1 MKPLRPRTRQA
12 KPNREDEEERG
23 RTPRVR
29 PEKHLR
35 SPRDTQLRRYHT
47 KA

>member
-1 MKPLRPRTRQA
+1 MRPLRPKTRRV
-12 KPNREDEEERG
+12 KPSREEDEERRETRLA
-23 RTPRVR
+23 R
-29 PEKHLR
+29 PAKQLL

>member
-1 MKPLRPRTRQA
+1 MKPLRPRTRQV

-23 RTPRVR
+23 QTRLAR
-29 PEKHLR
+29 PAKQLL
-35 SPRDTQLRRYHT
+35 SPRDTQLRRYRT